1 MISGATLNM
10 YVFLLAFALAF
21 LLGGKRPFLALSTR
35 ATLVVLL
42 GLALLY
48 ATGADSWYRAY
59 AGVAT
64 LIANA
69 LFIAFAVIDYLNWQK
84 KGLAGD

>member
-10 YVFLLAFALAF
+10 YVFFLAFASAF
-21 LLGGKRPFLALSTR
+21 LLGGKRPFLAISTR

-42 GLALLY
+42 ALAL
-48 ATGADSWYRAY
+48 AFAAGADQWYRTY
-59 AGVAT
+59 VGVAT

-69 LFIAFAVIDYLNWQK
+69 LFVAFATIDYIGWQK
-84 KGLAGD
+84 SRLPE